1 MVFVFGCAMLPKV
14 SSFSKARPQSSGGSG
29 KKASGP
35 PRITSETVGSSGMSL
50 KTQLQLVRAT
60 KKKASPPPTLKSKS
74 NKRAPD
80 KVAEVKKNSETRF
93 DGSDGIMDE
102 PALLLVDGYN
112 MIFATESLAQMVESE
127 SLDAAR
133 RQLCDMVAK
142 LGAIRG
148 WRACV
153 VFDAGP
159 GSDDEPN
166 EEDRIDVVF
175 TKIDQTA
182 DAVIECKAYD
192 RRGLGLETYVAS
204 NDGLVRLM
212 SRAHGATILT
222 CQQLLA
228 DCSAAQEVVALRIQS
243 SNLATAVS
251 RDLTVPV
258 AGIDRILREED
269 EDGNWDFNTALQR
282 RLIGDDKLKEKAE
295 VARRRQALFV
305 ALDTLL
311 ERIDKDP
318 HDQSLLNTL
327 HELEEQAL
335 SENLV
340 DKAEIRHKKLVI
352 GLLDLIDENWHQNR
366 HALGGSRNSSVARRP
381 SAPA

>member
-1 MVFVFGCAMLPKV
+1 
-14 SSFSKARPQSSGGSG
+14 
-29 KKASGP
+29 
-35 PRITSETVGSSGMSL
+35 MSL
-50 KTQLQLVRAT
+50 KTQLQLVRAS
-60 KKKASPPPTLKSKS
+60 KKKATPTSAVKSKS
-74 NKRAPD
+74 NKRSLD
-80 KVAEVKKNSETRF
+80 KAAEEKKNREYRF
-93 DGSDGIMDE
+93 DGSDGWIDE

-112 MIFATESLAQMVESE
+112 MIFATKSLARIAESE

-142 LGAIRG
+142 LGTIRG

-153 VFDAGP
+153 VFDAGA
-159 GSDDEPN
+159 GGDDEPN
-166 EEDRIDVVF
+166 EEDLIEVVF

-182 DAVIECKAYD
+182 DAVIECKAHD
-192 RRGLGLETYVAS
+192 RRDLGLETYVAS

-228 DCSAAQEVVALRIQS
+228 DCSAAAEVIALRVQS

-258 AGIDRILREED
+258 TGIDRILREED

-282 RLIGDDKLKEKAE
+282 RLIGDDTLREKAE
-295 VARRRQALFV
+295 LVRRRQAVLV

-318 HDQSLLNTL
+318 DDKSLLTAL

-340 DKAEIRHKKLVI
+340 AKAEIRHKKLVI
-352 GLLDLIDENWHQNR
+352 GLLDLIDDNWHQKW
-366 HALGGSRNSSVARRP
+366 HALDQGRNSSVACGP
-381 SAPA
+381 SARA